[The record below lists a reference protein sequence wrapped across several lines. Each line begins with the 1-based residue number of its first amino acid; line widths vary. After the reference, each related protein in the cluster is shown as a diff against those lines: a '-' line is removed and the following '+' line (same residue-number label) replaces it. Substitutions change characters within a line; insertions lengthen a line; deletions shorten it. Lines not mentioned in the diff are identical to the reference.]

1 MVHWLVRDRTG
12 SSIAPINYFVF
23 SQIVLCSL
31 PRDDDP
37 YNNKE
42 IHIFM
47 QSLKTNQENFV
58 EIYAEWKNI
67 AINLDQS
74 KTFNITSKS
83 PATGKK
89 HMP

>member
-1 MVHWLVRDRTG
+1 
-12 SSIAPINYFVF
+12 
-23 SQIVLCSL
+23 
-31 PRDDDP
+31 
-37 YNNKE
+37 
-42 IHIFM
+42 M